1 MATNYK
7 DQGYRARRN
16 GDARDSCRFK
26 AADIRAKWLAGWDER
41 DAEAE
46 AERKRAAV
54 PRWETRRDRE
64 MELVGDAPRITVHQH
79 IDRPS
84 AWLVSAHEFGID
96 SAFVVR
102 VADIDDPAAI
112 QALAVRTVR
121 RILAE
126 RMAKIDA
133 VANANGYLLPRV

>member
-7 DQGYRARRN
+7 D
-16 GDARDSCRFK
+16 
-26 AADIRAKWLAGWDER
+26 
-41 DAEAE
+41 
-46 AERKRAAV
+46 
-54 PRWETRRDRE
+54 PRWQTARSGRE
-64 MELVGDAPRITVHQH
+64 MTLSGDAPRITVHQH
-79 IDRPS
+79 IDRPG

-102 VADIDDPAAI
+102 VAEISDPAAI

-133 VANANGYLLPRV
+133 VADVDGYLLPRV